1 MKKILSGI
9 MVGVMAVI
17 LCGCFG
23 GYENSG
29 SEKDSGQEQVQKTFG
44 VGDTQKVK
52 GISLT
57 VTNVESG
64 LYCGSRKSENG
75 SWVKVYF
82 TMQNENDEPYSI
94 SYLDFTLNDTYT
106 VRETTYSLT
115 DIQSGGFA
123 LVKGNTYDFYTI
135 FDCKYEHTQAD
146 MVFEWEK
153 GLFYTRKWVI

>member
-9 MVGVMAVI
+9 MAGVMAVS

-23 GYENSG
+23 G
-29 SEKDSGQEQVQKTFG
+29 QEQKTYG

-52 GISLT
+52 GVSLT

-64 LYCGSRKSENG
+64 LYCDNRKSENG

-82 TMQNENDEPYSI
+82 TMQNENDEPYTVF
-94 SYLDFTLNDTYT
+94 YVDFSLNDTYT
-106 VRETTYSLT
+106 VRETTYRLT

-153 GLFYTRKWVI
+153 GLFDTRKWVI

>member
-1 MKKILSGI
+1 MKKLISLIASVL
-9 MVGVMAVI
+9 MVGSMAS
-17 LCGCFG
+17 CG
-23 GYENSG
+23 SG
-29 SEKDSGQEQVQKTFG
+29 TTESSVEESTSVAKQYV

-52 GISLT
+52 GVSLT

-64 LYCGSRKSENG
+64 LYCGDRKSENG

-82 TMQNENDEPYSI
+82 TMQNENDEPYKVF
-94 SYLDFTLNDTYT
+94 YVDFSLNDTYT
-106 VRETTYSLT
+106 VRETTYRLT

-153 GLFYTRKWVI
+153 GLFDTRRWVI

>member
-9 MVGVMAVI
+9 MAGVMAVSF
-17 LCGCFG
+17 CGCFG
-23 GYENSG
+23 DYEIG
-29 SEKDSGQEQVQKTFG
+29 QKQEQAQRTFG

-52 GISLT
+52 GVSLT

-64 LYCGSRKSENG
+64 LYCDNRKSENG

-82 TMQNENDEPYSI
+82 TMQNENDEPYKVF
-94 SYLDFTLNDTYT
+94 YVDFSLNDTYT
-106 VRETTYSLT
+106 VRETTYRLT

-135 FDCKYEHTQAD
+135 FDCKYEHTEAD

-153 GLFYTRKWVI
+153 GLFDTREWVL

>member
-9 MVGVMAVI
+9 MAGLMAVS

-23 GYENSG
+23 GYESEGESG
-29 SEKDSGQEQVQKTFG
+29 QKQEQVQKVYG

-52 GISLT
+52 GVSLT

-82 TMQNENDEPYSI
+82 TMQNENDKPYRI
-94 SYLDFTLNDTYT
+94 SYLYFTLNDTYT
-106 VRETTYSLT
+106 IRETTYLRT
-115 DIQSGGFA
+115 NIESGGFY
-123 LVKGNTYDFYTI
+123 LVKDNTYDFYTI
-135 FDCKYEHTQAD
+135 FDCTYKHTEAD

-153 GLFYTRKWVI
+153 GLFDTREWVI

>member
-1 MKKILSGI
+1 MKKIVSSLI
-9 MVGVMAVI
+9 ALLMVGCM
-17 LCGCFG
+17 CGCG
-23 GYENSG
+23 EVE
-29 SEKDSGQEQVQKTFG
+29 SESQVESTSVSKQYG

-52 GISLT
+52 GVSLT

-64 LYCGSRKSENG
+64 LYCDDRKSENG

-82 TMQNENDEPYSI
+82 TMKNENDEPYKVF
-94 SYLDFTLNDTYT
+94 YVDFSLNDTYT
-106 VRETTYSLT
+106 VRETTYRLT

-153 GLFYTRKWVI
+153 GLFDTRKWVI

>member
-1 MKKILSGI
+1 MKKLISLMASVL
-9 MVGVMAVI
+9 MVGSMAS
-17 LCGCFG
+17 CG
-23 GYENSG
+23 SG
-29 SEKDSGQEQVQKTFG
+29 STESSVEESTSVAKRYV

-52 GISLT
+52 GVSLT

-64 LYCGSRKSENG
+64 LYCDSRKSENG

-82 TMQNENDEPYSI
+82 TMQNENDEPYKVF
-94 SYLDFTLNDTYT
+94 YVDFSLNDTYT
-106 VRETTYSLT
+106 VRETTYRLT

-153 GLFYTRKWVI
+153 GLFDTRKWVI

>member
-9 MVGVMAVI
+9 MAGVMAVS

-23 GYENSG
+23 GYD
-29 SEKDSGQEQVQKTFG
+29 SEGESSQKQEQVQKTYG

-52 GISLT
+52 GVSLT

-82 TMQNENDEPYSI
+82 TMQNENDEPCRI
-94 SYLDFTLNDTYT
+94 SYLYFTLNDTYT
-106 VRETTYSLT
+106 IRETTYLMT
-115 DIQSGGFA
+115 NIESGGFY

-135 FDCKYEHTQAD
+135 FDCKYKHTEAD

-153 GLFYTRKWVI
+153 GLFDTREWVI

>member
-9 MVGVMAVI
+9 MAGVMAVGF
-17 LCGCFG
+17 CGCVG
-23 GYENSG
+23 GYE
-29 SEKDSGQEQVQKTFG
+29 SESESSQKQEQVQKVYG

-52 GISLT
+52 GVSLT

-64 LYCGSRKSENG
+64 LYCDNRKSENG

-82 TMQNENDEPYSI
+82 TMQNENDNPYRI
-94 SYLDFTLNDTYT
+94 SYLYFTLNDTYT
-106 VRETTYSLT
+106 IRETTYLRT
-115 DIQSGGFA
+115 NIESGGFY

-135 FDCKYEHTQAD
+135 FDCTYKHTEAD

-153 GLFYTRKWVI
+153 GLFDTREWVI

>member
-1 MKKILSGI
+1 MKKILIGI
-9 MVGVMAVI
+9 MAVI
-17 LCGCFG
+17 MVVSFCGCIDG
-23 GYENSG
+23 DESG
-29 SEKDSGQEQVQKTFG
+29 QKQEQVQKTFG

-52 GISLT
+52 GVSLT

-64 LYCGSRKSENG
+64 LYCGNRKSENG

-82 TMQNENDEPYSI
+82 TMRNENDEPYKVYYI
-94 SYLDFTLNDTYT
+94 DFTLNDTYT
-106 VRETTYSLT
+106 VRETTYLLT

-153 GLFYTRKWVI
+153 GLFDTRKWVI

>member
-9 MVGVMAVI
+9 MAGVMAVS

-23 GYENSG
+23 GYESD
-29 SEKDSGQEQVQKTFG
+29 SESGQKQEQGQKTYG
-44 VGDTQKVK
+44 IGDTQKVK
-52 GISLT
+52 GVSLT

-64 LYCGSRKSENG
+64 LYCGDRKSENG

-82 TMQNENDEPYSI
+82 TMENENDEPYKVF
-94 SYLDFTLNDTYT
+94 YVDFSLNDSYT
-106 VRETTYSLT
+106 VRETTYRLT

-153 GLFYTRKWVI
+153 GLFDTRKWVI

>member
-9 MVGVMAVI
+9 MAGVMAVS

-23 GYENSG
+23 GYESD
-29 SEKDSGQEQVQKTFG
+29 SESSQKQEQVQKVYG

-52 GISLT
+52 GVSLT

-82 TMQNENDEPYSI
+82 TMQNENEK
-94 SYLDFTLNDTYT
+94 DFKRNYG
-106 VRETTYSLT
+106 RFN
-115 DIQSGGFA
+115 GGKP
-123 LVKGNTYDFYTI
+123 L
-135 FDCKYEHTQAD
+135 
-146 MVFEWEK
+146 
-153 GLFYTRKWVI
+153 WVLWRL